1 MIEKDKALLFHHG
14 GGNVAIIFGILSYFV
29 LVTFHVHKAVA
40 FILALFTAFLATYKL
55 PKYLEKMPKI
65 AEKMA
70 DIKHQIRYFFRF
82 HRRR

>member
-1 MIEKDKALLFHHG
+1 M
-14 GGNVAIIFGILSYFV
+14 AIIFGIVSYFV
-29 LVTFHVHKAVA
+29 LVTFHVHKVIA
-40 FILALFTAFLATYKL
+40 FILALFISFLATYKL

-70 DIKHQIRYFFRF
+70 DIKHAIRYFFRF